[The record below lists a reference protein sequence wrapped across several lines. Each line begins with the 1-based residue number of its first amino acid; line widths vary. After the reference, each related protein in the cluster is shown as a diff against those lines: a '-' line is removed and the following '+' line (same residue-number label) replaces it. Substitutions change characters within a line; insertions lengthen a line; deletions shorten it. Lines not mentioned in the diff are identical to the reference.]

1 MSEKEWTQ
9 KEIVQL
15 SKMLSKVLRH
25 NAVKMG
31 LNIGSDGRVALDE
44 LLRHQMFRSYTVN
57 DVMSIVESND
67 KQRFAISEEE
77 GIMYIRAAQGHTIK
91 TISDSELLTEIL
103 DSSEIHVC
111 VHGTYRA
118 FLPLILENG
127 LNRMKRNH
135 IHMAV
140 GIPGESEVISGMR
153 KSCEVIL
160 YINVSA
166 AMKDGIKF
174 YKSSNNVILT
184 AGLNDTGI
192 LPSEYIQEVVERRKR
207 SRNDSNSIEKTA
219 L

>member
-1 MSEKEWTQ
+1 MSEKVWTQ

-103 DSSEIHVC
+103 DSSEIPVC

-166 AMKDGIKF
+166 AMRDGIKF

-192 LPSEYIQEVVERRKR
+192 LPSEYIQEVVERSKR